1 MLKIKYLMLVVLLK
15 KANYDTKISELEK
28 NLLII
33 VVTSILLLKSL
44 IL

>member
-1 MLKIKYLMLVVLLK
+1 MLKIKYLMLAVLLK